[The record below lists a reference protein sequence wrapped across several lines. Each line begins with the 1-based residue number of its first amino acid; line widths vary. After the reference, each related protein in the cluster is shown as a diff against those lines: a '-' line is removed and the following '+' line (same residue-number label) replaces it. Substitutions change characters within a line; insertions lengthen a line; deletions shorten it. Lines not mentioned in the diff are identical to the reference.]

1 MKRGETGA
9 VNSAKHSEVLV
20 HRRTGKQVSKSRHIN
35 ARSAAHRSKHQ
46 TSAVDLLQGSC
57 LDRLCIRARKSP
69 MTDINVR
76 LHAWSTR
83 FHLGLVLSQITCLT
97 AGSHEPR
104 ASQRV
109 TTWEDHSPHARNVQ
123 HTDSEDRVMP
133 LASFQKEAKGVA
145 SPVPPPEGEASKAAR
160 QTLHSRNGSSPR
172 AKQDML
178 HGRRMKAGER
188 QNPLKCA
195 AKMSQLEI

>member
-9 VNSAKHSEVLV
+9 VNSANHSEVLV
-20 HRRTGKQVSKSRHIN
+20 HRRTGKRVSKSRHIN

-57 LDRLCIRARKSP
+57 LGRLCIRARKSP
-69 MTDINVR
+69 MTDINAR

-109 TTWEDHSPHARNVQ
+109 TTWSECTHSLTHSLSRLRPSPLRKV
-123 HTDSEDRVMP
+123 DSPCMTMQR
-133 LASFQKEAKGVA
+133 LAVA
-145 SPVPPPEGEASKAAR
+145 PATLTAVSALAFFPAMSK
-160 QTLHSRNGSSPR
+160 
-172 AKQDML
+172 
-178 HGRRMKAGER
+178 
-188 QNPLKCA
+188 
-195 AKMSQLEI
+195 

>member
-46 TSAVDLLQGSC
+46 TSAVDLLQGPC

-69 MTDINVR
+69 TPTSMR
-76 LHAWSTR
+76 LHAWPTR
-83 FHLGLVLSQITCLT
+83 FHLGLVLGQITCLT
-97 AGSHEPR
+97 AGSNEPR

-123 HTDSEDRVMP
+123 HSDNEDRVKP

-178 HGRRMKAGER
+178 HGRRKKAGER

-195 AKMSQLEI
+195 AKMSQSEL

>member
-35 ARSAAHRSKHQ
+35 ARSAAHGSGRRA
-46 TSAVDLLQGSC
+46 SAVDLLQGSC
-57 LDRLCIRARKSP
+57 LGGLCVRARKSP
-69 MTDINVR
+69 VTVVNVR

-83 FHLGLVLSQITCLT
+83 FHLGLVLSQIACLT

-123 HTDSEDRVMP
+123 HKDSEDRVMP
-133 LASFQKEAKGVA
+133 LFFFCTGRGAMCAERRK
-145 SPVPPPEGEASKAAR
+145 SP
-160 QTLHSRNGSSPR
+160 SRI
-172 AKQDML
+172 
-178 HGRRMKAGER
+178 RMRSVRK
-188 QNPLKCA
+188 
-195 AKMSQLEI
+195 

>member
-1 MKRGETGA
+1 
-9 VNSAKHSEVLV
+9 
-20 HRRTGKQVSKSRHIN
+20 
-35 ARSAAHRSKHQ
+35 
-46 TSAVDLLQGSC
+46 
-57 LDRLCIRARKSP
+57 

-83 FHLGLVLSQITCLT
+83 FHLGLVLSQIACLT

-145 SPVPPPEGEASKAAR
+145 SPVPSVKETHLRKASCWMFRSLFLEASGFASADNVQR
-160 QTLHSRNGSSPR
+160 HSS
-172 AKQDML
+172 
-178 HGRRMKAGER
+178 
-188 QNPLKCA
+188 
-195 AKMSQLEI
+195 

>member
-46 TSAVDLLQGSC
+46 TSNNCGWFIARTLLGQALHQST
-57 LDRLCIRARKSP
+57 KESH
-69 MTDINVR
+69 TDVNVR

-83 FHLGLVLSQITCLT
+83 FHLGLVLGQITCLT
-97 AGSHEPR
+97 AGSNEPR

-123 HTDSEDRVMP
+123 HSDSEDRVSHWRAFKKRP
-133 LASFQKEAKGVA
+133 RELLL
-145 SPVPPPEGEASKAAR
+145 PYLPPRGRHQRQHVRHSTPETAHRREQSKTCCMDGE
-160 QTLHSRNGSSPR
+160 
-172 AKQDML
+172 
-178 HGRRMKAGER
+178 
-188 QNPLKCA
+188 
-195 AKMSQLEI
+195 

>member
-20 HRRTGKQVSKSRHIN
+20 HRRTGKRVSKSRHIN

-83 FHLGLVLSQITCLT
+83 FHLGLVLSQIACLT

-145 SPVPPPEGEASKAAR
+145 SPVQAESPFRPHHLRFSEPTGMRALASR
-160 QTLHSRNGSSPR
+160 SQ
-172 AKQDML
+172 
-178 HGRRMKAGER
+178 KAGGR
-188 QNPLKCA
+188 KW
-195 AKMSQLEI
+195 

>member
-20 HRRTGKQVSKSRHIN
+20 HRRTGKRVSKSRHIN

-69 MTDINVR
+69 MTDINAL

-97 AGSHEPR
+97 AGSTSLVQ
-104 ASQRV
+104 AKV
-109 TTWEDHSPHARNVQ
+109 TTWEDHNPDARNVQ
-123 HTDSEDRVMP
+123 HTESEDRVMP
-133 LASFQKEAKGVA
+133 LASFQKEAKGIA
-145 SPVPPPEGEASKAAR
+145 SPMPPPRGR
-160 QTLHSRNGSSPR
+160 QQRQHIKRSSPET
-172 AKQDML
+172 A
-178 HGRRMKAGER
+178 HRREQSKTCSMGGER
-188 QNPLKCA
+188 GQGIGKYL
-195 AKMSQLEI
+195 